1 MNNKIKAL
9 ILIGSVALF
18 SEVFRLVYLAR
29 VDLNNKNLCVKQYKK
44 YFKNQYQ
51 YNDDEM
57 KGLLQADAY
66 KECK

>member
-1 MNNKIKAL
+1 MNNKIKLL
-9 ILIGSVALF
+9 ILIGSIALF
-18 SEVFRLVYLAR
+18 FEVFRLVYSAR
-29 VDLNNKNLCVKQYKK
+29 IDLNNKNICVNQFKK

-51 YNDDEM
+51 YANEEI